1 MNKSQAFLLN
11 SVYTF
16 RYCQKLKEKYMKK
29 TFSIIAVI
37 FVIMGFGMIH
47 GSYKNAE
54 IYGGSL
60 IGIGSLYLLI
70 ILYISKKK
78 IEE

>member
-1 MNKSQAFLLN
+1 
-11 SVYTF
+11 
-16 RYCQKLKEKYMKK
+16 MKK
-29 TFSIIAVI
+29 TLAIIAVL

-54 IYGGSL
+54 IYGSSL

-70 ILYISKKK
+70 ILYISNKKHTK
-78 IEE
+78 QQD